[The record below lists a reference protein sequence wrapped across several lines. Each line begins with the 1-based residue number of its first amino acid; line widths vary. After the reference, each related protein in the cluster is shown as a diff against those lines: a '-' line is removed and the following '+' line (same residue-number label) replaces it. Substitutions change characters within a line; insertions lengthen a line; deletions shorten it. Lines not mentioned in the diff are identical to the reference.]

1 MTIQDCLNCPL
12 PTCDGRCKR
21 RGGTKGKTWGQR
33 YGGKT
38 IRELSQES
46 GVAIPTIRA
55 RLRMGWPLEEA
66 IRPVTKCGWSIHRY
80 RRSDCATNR
89 S

>member
-1 MTIQDCLNCPL
+1 MTIQDCLNCPY
-12 PTCDGRCKR
+12 PECDGRCKR
-21 RGGTKGKTWGQR
+21 RGSTKGKTWGQR

-66 IRPVTKCGWSIHRY
+66 VRPVTKYGWSIHRY
-80 RRSDCATNR
+80 RRADHATNR

>member
-1 MTIQDCLNCPL
+1 MTIQDCLNCTL

-21 RGGTKGKTWGQR
+21 RGSTKGKTWGQR
-33 YGGKT
+33 YDGKT

-55 RLRMGWPLEEA
+55 RLRMGWPLEDA
-66 IRPVTKCGWSIHRY
+66 VRPVTRYGWSIHRY
-80 RRSDCATNR
+80 RRDNRAINR